1 MLDLSSPPK
10 DQTVL
15 LALKM
20 PSLNHWTA
28 REVSKK
34 KFFFFLTI
42 IIIIRKI
49 KYTYITYF
57 KLRH

>member
-49 KYTYITYF
+49 K
-57 KLRH
+57 